1 MATSIRVDFNVPLKM
16 RDGVTLRADV
26 FRPDDGQKHP
36 AIIVR
41 TPYGKTYSHHSDYLS
56 AHHAA
61 ANGYAFVVQDVRGR
75 FESEGSGFTI
85 GAAEGEDGYDTVEGI
100 AAEPWCDGNVGMV
113 GCSYL
118 GRNQWNAAIEN
129 PPHLKAI
136 SPSVIG
142 SGPLMEARMA
152 GVVELEQSLNYFVG
166 MAFDMLVRMAKEG
179 KDVTKGFMTLRDA
192 RINITDMFYHLP
204 LKDLPLFKI
213 EGLGADF
220 LARQG
225 RAVPPAITKDED
237 LFWPYEKVQV
247 PCFHTGCWYDLY
259 AGGLFTNFVNM
270 RQRAGSALA
279 RENQHV
285 LCGPWIHG
293 ARLPNYVAGINFGN
307 EASGTASMTMERH
320 ITFFDKYLK
329 GIEPPR
335 PMAPVRYFVM
345 GINRWRS
352 ASDWPLPQT
361 DWQRFF
367 FRSKGKANSLNGDG
381 VLSRDCPAVSEPA
394 DIFVYDPRFPVPSL
408 GGRNL
413 DMGTIVAGPLDQ
425 RPLEQR
431 NDVLCYTTEA
441 FKEDFEVTGPIALHL
456 FAATTV
462 RDTDF
467 VAKLVDVHPDGTA
480 YNIAE
485 GCIRARF
492 RKGILH
498 EAFITPGDV
507 CEYVINMANTSNCF
521 RRGHRL
527 RVDVTSSNFPR
538 IDRNMNTGSP
548 FGEDAEGIPAIQTI
562 FHRGDYAS
570 YIDLPVI
577 PAKD

>member
-1 MATSIRVDFNVPLKM
+1 MVTSIRVDMNVPMKM
-16 RDGVTLRADV
+16 RDGVILRADV
-26 FRPDDGQKHP
+26 FRPDDKEKHP

-56 AHHAA
+56 ATHAA
-61 ANGYAFVVQDVRGR
+61 TAGYAFVVQDVRGR
-75 FESEGSGFTI
+75 FASEGSGFTI
-85 GAAEGEDGYDTVEGI
+85 GAAEGLDGYDTVEGV

-118 GRNQWNAAIEN
+118 GRNQWHTAFEN

-142 SGPLMEARMA
+142 SGPLMETRMT

-166 MAFDMLVRMAKEG
+166 MAFDMLDKLGKQG
-179 KDVTKGFMTLRDA
+179 KDVTEPLATLRRA
-192 RINITDMFYHLP
+192 RLNITEMFDYLP
-204 LKDLPLFKI
+204 LKDLPIFKI
-213 EGLGADF
+213 EHLGADF

-225 RAVPPAITKDED
+225 RAVPPTIKTEAD
-237 LFWPYEKVQV
+237 LVWPYDKVQV

-259 AGGLFTNFVNM
+259 AGSLFKNFVGM
-270 RQRAGSALA
+270 RQKGGSALA
-279 RENQHV
+279 RENQYV
-285 LCGPWIHG
+285 LCGPWVHG

-320 ITFFDKYLK
+320 ITFFNKYLR

-345 GINRWRS
+345 GINRWRN
-352 ASDWPLPQT
+352 ADTWPLLQT

-367 FRSKGKANSLNGDG
+367 FHSKGKANSLTGNG
-381 VLSRDCPAVSEPA
+381 VLNRDAPSSEPE

-413 DMGTIVAGPLDQ
+413 DMGTLVAGPLDQ
-425 RPLEQR
+425 RPVEQR
-431 NDVLCYTTEA
+431 NDVLCYTTPE
-441 FKEDFEVTGPIALHL
+441 FSEDCEITGPIALHL
-456 FAATTV
+456 FPATPV

-467 VAKLVDVHPDGTA
+467 VAKLVDVHPEGAA

-498 EAFITPGDV
+498 EEFIVPGEIY
-507 CEYVINMANTSNCF
+507 EYVIDMATTSNLF

-527 RVDVTSSNFPR
+527 RIDVTSSNFPR
-538 IDRNMNTGSP
+538 IDRNMNTGNP
-548 FGEDAEGIPAIQTI
+548 FGEDAEGIPAVQTI
-562 FHRGDYAS
+562 FHQTGFPS

-577 PAKD
+577 PAKSA